1 MKRQVISDINY
12 DASRRLDVSVME
24 VLNLID
30 QGVQQGDSYEA
41 IAEDICG
48 VSDEAITKKKELYAG
63 GRNLKLEQH
72 RLDRID
78 MRKHVAEAVED
89 GIRIFKFGQT
99 MPEGHDGIVMA
110 AVSIDKFNHSVGH
123 GDIRV
128 GFAFCSPRDNFD
140 RLAGTIKAIDRL
152 RTGPGLIY
160 QYHAGTDNPDIYEVL
175 LNALEHFDQAD
186 ENGEFNIFYKY
197 HRIPWFNGRNF
208 VARIRRMR
216 EAYQQGVNA
225 GSASVGV
232 TSIDGVPVRVEKPV

>member
-1 MKRQVISDINY
+1 MPNINNDAQRELKLSVSDVIDRINTGR
-12 DASRRLDVSVME
+12 DRM
-24 VLNLID
+24 
-30 QGVQQGDSYEA
+30 DSPEA
-41 IAEDICG
+41 TAEDICG
-48 VSDEAITKKKELYAG
+48 VSDEAIAKKKELYAG

-78 MRKHVAEAVED
+78 MRKHVSDAVKD
-89 GIRIFKFGQT
+89 GIRILQFGRT

-110 AVSIDKFNHSVGH
+110 AARIDKFNHSVGV

-128 GFAFCSPRDNFD
+128 GFAFCSPQDNFD
-140 RLAGTIKAIDRL
+140 RLVGSIQAITRL
-152 RTGPGLIY
+152 QSRSLKRPGLIY
-160 QYHAGTDNPDIYEVL
+160 PDHADVDLYEVL

-225 GSASVGV
+225 GAASIGV
-232 TSIDGVPVRVEKPV
+232 VSIEGVPVRVEKPV